1 MQDLPPLLL
10 LAMAGLALLGV
21 VEMLRAVAVLVRDET
36 AIHDLLV
43 QSARAKLDHMAGLD
57 DDAGPGEFDVLD

>member
-36 AIHDLLV
+36 EIHDLLV

-57 DDAGPGEFDVLD
+57 DDAAPGEFDVLD